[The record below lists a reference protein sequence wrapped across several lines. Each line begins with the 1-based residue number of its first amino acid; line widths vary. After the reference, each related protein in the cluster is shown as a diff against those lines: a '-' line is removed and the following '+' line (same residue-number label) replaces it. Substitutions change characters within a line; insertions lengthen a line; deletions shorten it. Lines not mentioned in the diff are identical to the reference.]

1 MASDNWVYE
10 RCGITRVFSLAQ
22 ETSEPAISPRTGA
35 AFENTEL
42 VGVPIIKGVQQSLD
56 ELLCDV
62 RRAVHLNL
70 KRLQP
75 VFSSRSEYW
84 KVENVRQSDAEC

>member
-1 MASDNWVYE
+1 MAADNYVYE
-10 RCGITRVFSLAQ
+10 RYAITRVFSLAQ
-22 ETSEPAISPRTGA
+22 ETSEPAISPRTGE
-35 AFENTEL
+35 AFENIEL

-70 KRLQP
+70 KRLH
-75 VFSSRSEYW
+75 SILSTRSEYW
-84 KVENVRQSDAEC
+84 KVEHVRQDDAEC